1 LRFPRIDEDAEEPM
15 KTIPTKS
22 ATFLRMMAALV
33 APMLLTV
40 APLLGQEPVDARQ
53 MFDGAMRPQ
62 DAVNTLENSDRLF
75 PVREIKR
82 GGSVRALPVSKMPLQ
97 NVRFEVNGKHYDL
110 YDYLALNRVVG
121 LLVLKN
127 GEIALEDYELGAG
140 TQTRWASFSMGKSVS
155 STLIGAALAD
165 GAIASLDDPVTRY
178 VPQLK
183 NGAYDGVTVRNVIQ
197 MASGVKW
204 DETYTDPKSDRRKL
218 LDVQLQTKPGAILPF
233 MSALPRAGAPGT
245 IWNYNTG
252 ETFVVGA
259 VLEGATH
266 RPLATYLTEKIWSR
280 WGMENDA
287 KWWLESP
294 NGMGWGGGGISATL
308 RDFGRFGLFVL
319 ADGVID
325 GKRTVPAGWFDEAGS
340 PKEVGGKMVDYGY
353 LWWTMPKGDPVL
365 QGAFEAIGIFG
376 QHMYINRRAN
386 LVIVVLSARPKPT
399 GSTVVEDRAFFTA
412 VTKTLE

>member
-1 LRFPRIDEDAEEPM
+1 MTALIAQVLLSGVPLLAQEPM
-15 KTIPTKS
+15 
-22 ATFLRMMAALV
+22 
-33 APMLLTV
+33 
-40 APLLGQEPVDARQ
+40 GARQ
-53 MFDGAMRPQ
+53 MFDGAMRP
-62 DAVNTLENSDRLF
+62 DEAVQTLANSDKLF
-75 PVREIKR
+75 PTREIKR
-82 GGSVRALPVSKMPLQ
+82 GGAVRALPAAKMPLK
-97 NVRFEVNGKHYDL
+97 NVRFEVNGRQYDL
-110 YDYLALNRVVG
+110 YDYLALNRVAG

-140 TQTRWASFSMGKSVS
+140 TQTHWASFSMGKSVS
-155 STLIGAALAD
+155 STLVGAALAD
-165 GAIASLDDPVTRY
+165 GSIASLDDPVTRY
-178 VPQLK
+178 VLALK

-218 LDVQLQTKPGAILPF
+218 LDVQLRFKPGVILPF

-266 RPLATYLTEKIWSR
+266 QPLAKYLTEKIWSR
-280 WGMENDA
+280 WGMESDA

-308 RDFGRFGLFVL
+308 RDFGRFGLFVV
-319 ADGVID
+319 ADGVIE

-340 PKEVGGKMVDYGY
+340 AKDIGGKMVDYGY
-353 LWWTMPKGDPVL
+353 LWWVPKGDPVL
-365 QGAFEAIGIFG
+365 RGAFEAIGIFG

-399 GSTVVEDRAFFTA
+399 GATVVDDDAFFAA
-412 VTKTLE
+412 VTKALE